1 MKKLFVL
8 FLMISS
14 LLMITSCKPKEYTVT
29 LKFEDGS
36 VYETLTVEKGASVT
50 LENPTK
56 DGYTFNG
63 WYNGELLVD
72 GKNGFNEDTTLI
84 GKFDINSYTYKF
96 IVDGVIIK
104 EETAVYN
111 SIIEFPENPVKES
124 TQENTYSFKE
134 WDNEATVLLKDEV
147 FNAVFESST
156 NKYTYKFVDSDGT
169 VLKEETLEYGSTIS
183 YPTDPEKESTK
194 EYTYTFT
201 GWDKDVEVLIED
213 VTFTATY
220 SETKNKYTYKFIDD
234 NGKVLKEE
242 ILEYGSAISYPTN
255 PIKESTKEYTYT
267 FTGWDKDV
275 TVLTEDITFT
285 ATYSET
291 KNKYTYKFVDDNGK
305 LLKEE
310 TLEYGSTISY
320 PTDPTKEST
329 KEYTY
334 TFTGWDKDVTVLTE
348 DITFTATYS
357 KTKNQYTYKFVD
369 DNGKVLKEE
378 TVDYGTMPVAPS
390 DPVKEATDEY
400 EYTFIGWDKKL
411 SKVVDDVVYTAVYE
425 EKEIKDEITSLVGL
439 KVSFLGDSIS
449 TFYAEGSEMNSYYG
463 GENQFFYPRYSHS
476 IKTVNL
482 TWWYQLIKNNNMVL
496 GVNNSWSGSQAC
508 GTGNSAGQSDYRIN
522 TINENGDPDIVI
534 VYLGTNDLGSSRTIA
549 DLEKA
554 ITNIITKINARCD
567 AQIFLTTLGYT
578 AYSGGSYTEANRVL
592 YNAKLR
598 ELAEVYECGIV
609 PLDEYVVTDN
619 YMIYLEDSLHYNAKG
634 ANLLSLI
641 AEKALKDY
649 YEISFDKEIEVE
661 HQEPL
666 PEGATGVI
674 TATTDTN
681 FWGLYE
687 TDVFLVPSTYDN
699 PTFSLR
705 IEITKN
711 TDNGKYYVTKIQ
723 ESGKST
729 FYACDL
735 VLIIS
740 DSHEDAKAL
749 KTLLANVEVG
759 NIAEF
764 DESMAFP
771 VKITFKAGDGN
782 APTGPTDEP
791 TEPDPEVNPPVAGQ
805 LHIGSYNTGVWTVYD
820 TTVIAFSH
828 DAMDKASTYINFYVI
843 KLTYEES
850 LDKYKITDL
859 KTVDVAC
866 DFSEC
871 DYYILIYR
879 DLSEKSYF
887 ENARIGNYVTMNGDV
902 TSGSCNLLFE

>member
-8 FLMISS
+8 FLMIAS

-36 VYETLTVEKGASVT
+36 VYETLIVEKGASVT

-56 DGYTFNG
+56 DGHTFKG
-63 WYNGELLVD
+63 WYNNEELVD
-72 GKNGFNEDTTLI
+72 GTNVFNEDTTLI

-104 EETAVYN
+104 EETANYN
-111 SIIEFPENPVKES
+111 SIIEFPEDPVKES
-124 TQENTYSFKE
+124 TKENTYSFKE

-169 VLKEETLEYGSTIS
+169 VLKEETLEYGSSIS
-183 YPTDPEKESTK
+183 YPTNPTKESTK

-201 GWDKDVEVLIED
+201 GWDKDVEVLTED
-213 VTFTATY
+213 ITFTATY
-220 SETKNKYTYKFIDD
+220 SETKNQYTYKFVDD

-242 ILEYGSAISYPTN
+242 TVEYGSTISYPTD
-255 PIKESTKEYTYT
+255 PEKESTKEYTYT

-305 LLKEE
+305 VLKEE

-320 PTDPTKEST
+320 PADPEKEST

-425 EKEIKDEITSLVGL
+425 EKEIKDEITSLDGL

-522 TINENGDPDIVI
+522 TINENGNPDIVI

-549 DLEKA
+549 DLESA
-554 ITNIITKINARCD
+554 ITNIINKVNAKCD
-567 AQIFLTTLGYT
+567 TQIFLTTLGYS
-578 AYSGGSYTEANRVL
+578 AYSGGSYTDENRVL

-598 ELAEVYECGIV
+598 ELASKFECGIV
-609 PLDEYVVTDN
+609 PLDEYVVDDN

-641 AEKALKDY
+641 AEKAIKDY
-649 YEISFDKEIEVE
+649 YGITFDKEIVVE
-661 HQEPL
+661 HQEKL
-666 PEGATGVI
+666 PEGVTGKV

-681 FWGLYE
+681 FWGLYQ
-687 TDVFLVPSTYDN
+687 TDVFLVDSSFTN
-699 PTFSLR
+699 PIYSLR
-705 IEITKN
+705 IELTKN
-711 TDNGKYYVTKIQ
+711 DENGKIYVTNIQ
-723 ESGKST
+723 ASGTST
-729 FYACDL
+729 AYNCDL
-735 VLIIS
+735 VIIIS
-740 DSHEDAKAL
+740 DSHNDSKAL
-749 KTLLANVEVG
+749 KTLLANVGIG
-759 NIAEF
+759 NLVEF
-764 DESMAFP
+764 NESISFP
-771 VKITFKAGDGN
+771 VEITFKEGDGS
-782 APTGPTDEP
+782 A
-791 TEPDPEVNPPVAGQ
+791 PEVTPDEEPEETNPPVDGQ
-805 LHIGSYNTGVWTVYD
+805 LHVCAYNEGVWVESIYTNGAICFTYED
-820 TTVIAFSH
+820 
-828 DAMDKASTYINFYVI
+828 MDKTSTFINYYII
-843 KLTYEES
+843 SLTYDETLS
-850 LDKYKITDL
+850 KYKITNL
-859 KTVDVAC
+859 KNIDVASTF
-866 DFSEC
+866 DEC
-871 DYYILIYR
+871 DYYIMIFR
-879 DLSEKSYF
+879 DNADKSYYQ
-887 ENARIGNYVTMNGDV
+887 NANIGDYVVMNGDV
-902 TSGSCNLLFE
+902 TTGSCNLLFE